1 MYVYKVSKL
10 VLIFVQNPTDQN
22 TRHSR
27 S

>member
-10 VLIFVQNPTDQN
+10 VLIFVQSPTDQN